1 MADVS
6 VAGKINAGK
15 SYVVFGKAN
24 SAVINLSDIAST
36 SGIGIGG
43 FVINGENANDFSGY
57 SVSSAG
63 DVNGDGLD
71 DLIVGALYAD
81 STGGCPCSRK
91 RICSICTNNQI
102 I

>member
-1 MADVS
+1 
-6 VAGKINAGK
+6 
-15 SYVVFGKAN
+15 VFGKAN

-63 DVNGDGLD
+63 DVNGM
-71 DLIVGALYAD
+71 IRFV
-81 STGGCPCSRK
+81 STLPFPQCAYET
-91 RICSICTNNQI
+91 I
-102 I
+102 